1 MSVTFLFVVLA
12 IAIIAV
18 AALVITGKFAPSMG
32 AENSGDHVPETN
44 SAGEPTFDVT
54 LRGYRMDE
62 VDQKIEEMQGIIRD
76 LKADKQPG

>member
-1 MSVTFLFVVLA
+1 MTFLLVVLA

-18 AALVITGKFAPSMG
+18 VVLVITGKFAPSMG

-44 SAGEPTFDVT
+44 SAGEPSFDVT

-62 VDQKIEEMQGIIRD
+62 VDQKIEEMQRIIHD
-76 LKADKQPG
+76 LKAKK